1 MKDPFSSGSSGEG
14 DLGMP
19 LRKILGLICPLA
31 GVTCL
36 AVGFAMLLQWLAL
49 LGVLLALLA
58 WLLTW
63 KWPSGWLPFAALTL
77 SVCLS
82 AAGIFA
88 GVSPVLMILSAA
100 LALAGWDLAL
110 FDLALTDSALSNP
123 PSRLAH
129 SHSKSLAFAI
139 ILGLLAALAGRLFR
153 IQLPFGGLIL
163 LVLLALLSLDRL
175 WRTLGG

>member
-1 MKDPFSSGSSGEG
+1 
-14 DLGMP
+14 MP
-19 LRKILGLICPLA
+19 LRKILGLICPIA

-36 AVGFAMLLQWLAL
+36 AVGFALLRHWLAL

>member
-1 MKDPFSSGSSGEG
+1 
-14 DLGMP
+14 
-19 LRKILGLICPLA
+19 
-31 GVTCL
+31 
-36 AVGFAMLLQWLAL
+36 
-49 LGVLLALLA
+49 LALLA

-63 KWPSGWLPFAALTL
+63 KWPSRWLPFAALAL

-88 GVSPVLMILSAA
+88 GSPPVLMILSAA
-100 LALAGWDLAL
+100 LVLPGWDLAF
-110 FDLALTDSALSNP
+110 FDLALTDSALFDLPSNF
-123 PSRLAH
+123 AH
-129 SHSKSLAFAI
+129 SHSKSLTFVI
-139 ILGLLAALAGRLFR
+139 ILGLLAALDGRLLR